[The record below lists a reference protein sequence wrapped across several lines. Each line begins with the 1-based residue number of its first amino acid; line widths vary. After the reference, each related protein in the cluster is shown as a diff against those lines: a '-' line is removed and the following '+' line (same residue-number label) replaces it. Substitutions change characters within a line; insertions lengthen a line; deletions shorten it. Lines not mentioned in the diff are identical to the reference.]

1 MCKSI
6 LKAGSYIDFDDYDWR
21 ILGSSLDPAKIPE
34 IAEIYSAEQIS
45 DFQVARIVNQF
56 VRSDLD
62 FFEVVE
68 KKIFRYLSNDSCKN
82 FETAMSEKELKC
94 LLKFLRKSKIYF
106 EFGSGHSTLMASQ
119 FLKLKVISFETDQYY
134 IPFMKTQ
141 IEGSEKALIDFVH
154 LDVGPTSDWGWP
166 RDTTKL
172 SNYLPSLLNQI
183 GTLNLRPDLVLID
196 GRFRVATFLACC
208 TFAPGAVILFDDYV
222 ERDNYHVIES
232 IIKPKKFVGRIG
244 IFQVPKRLK
253 RKKHYALIKMLG
265 KFIYDPS

>member
-1 MCKSI
+1 MTWYPEKLAVSPEGTPSTIHFLKTHYAKESQFNYAEFGIYEGATSLAIAAYFPNATLYLFDYEKNISKHKHKFDLFGSRVTFIENSEKYLDSYNWGLSNLIQSNPSLRFDYVFIDGAHTFAIDALTFFMCKSI

-68 KKIFRYLSNDSCKN
+68 KKIFRYLANYSCKN
-82 FETAMSEKELKC
+82 FETTMSEKELKC

-119 FLKLKVISFETDQYY
+119 FL
-134 IPFMKTQ
+134 
-141 IEGSEKALIDFVH
+141 
-154 LDVGPTSDWGWP
+154 
-166 RDTTKL
+166 
-172 SNYLPSLLNQI
+172 
-183 GTLNLRPDLVLID
+183 
-196 GRFRVATFLACC
+196 
-208 TFAPGAVILFDDYV
+208 
-222 ERDNYHVIES
+222 
-232 IIKPKKFVGRIG
+232 
-244 IFQVPKRLK
+244 
-253 RKKHYALIKMLG
+253 
-265 KFIYDPS
+265 